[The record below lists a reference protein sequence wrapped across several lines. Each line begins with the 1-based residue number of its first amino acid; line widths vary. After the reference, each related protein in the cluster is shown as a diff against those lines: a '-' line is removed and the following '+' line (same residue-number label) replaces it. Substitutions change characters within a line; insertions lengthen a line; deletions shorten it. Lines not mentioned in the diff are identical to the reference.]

1 MCCRN
6 QNISGRIED
15 EKKGKGIERW
25 VWHILC
31 SSTEGG
37 TWSPELG
44 LITCHSILQA
54 LFSHPIS
61 RILFLILLC
70 SLIDAW
76 RCEQRCDSLYGLKPK
91 VNGGDRRKPNLK
103 KNSRGC
109 AVCQTCDKSLT
120 KCSCVWQEVFTHTS
134 YTLITDAQM
143 YLVSFGDSSALWY
156 IAQWKWSWNL
166 FCWMPIRLSCFE
178 GFHIEVGDTVMFF
191 RLKHIWF
198 CLKLPSILSLP
209 ERRDSEAN
217 TRRGM

>member
-37 TWSPELG
+37 TWSAELG

-103 KNSRGC
+103 KKTVEDVLFVRH
-109 AVCQTCDKSLT
+109 VT
-120 KCSCVWQEVFTHTS
+120 KVWQNV
-134 YTLITDAQM
+134 
-143 YLVSFGDSSALWY
+143 LVSGRRSLHTLVIHSLQMLRCIWYLLETAVHCDTLHNENGAEICSAEC
-156 IAQWKWSWNL
+156 QS
-166 FCWMPIRLSCFE
+166 
-178 GFHIEVGDTVMFF
+178 DF
-191 RLKHIWF
+191 RVLKAF
-198 CLKLPSILSLP
+198 
-209 ERRDSEAN
+209 
-217 TRRGM
+217 T